1 MKRLYARLFCWLA
14 FRKSKCR
21 QQTQTGNL
29 QFFASEVSGIDP
41 TTDRV
46 MWRITKDGFRVV
58 TPDVT
63 QPSEG
68 RSDRRAAL

>member
-1 MKRLYARLFCWLA
+1 MKRLYARLFCWLG

-41 TTDRV
+41 ATGRV
-46 MWRITKDGFRVV
+46 MWRISKDGFRVF

-63 QPSEG
+63 LPSK
-68 RSDRRAAL
+68 DRCDPPAAP